1 MNRILFLLL
10 FFFCSPTVLKAQ
22 KAELVLPLI
31 HGSTIRGMSFSANGQ
46 YLVSCSDKSIKLWEV
61 ETGNLIR
68 TIQDDPAEVAKREGW
83 AGGFSVV
90 ALSSDGTQIASARL
104 CGSAFERRPSIAT
117 SIELWDA
124 KTGQKIKE
132 VIKGFQV
139 RTCIQELSFSADDQ
153 YLLASFAIDNMDHS
167 ILQVDIVTKVWNLQT
182 GEIIIEREG
191 EKGSLSQDAKHLV
204 SWKKNEVHWID
215 IASQQQQT
223 FTTVDAIDKASV
235 SGDGQHLFA
244 LSKGQL
250 LVWNIA
256 QQQQIG
262 IHKVNHPESK
272 YRPTIHFSTD
282 RNILTTSEF
291 IQERFVIRQF
301 NSLNGQLINQ
311 QQFDV
316 SQPIGTWSPDGS
328 TFACASSDNLG
339 ATHFLMRTLDIKKG
353 QISNVFGLAEL
364 QKNWFVHAS
373 KLSVS
378 GKSCFFSFYAPF
390 HKKYFLFNPK
400 SKRLVQKH
408 DDLILPDLEGQV
420 YFDMEKLQC
429 KDFSDRSVIWQA
441 NLNPDHV
448 LNAVFAEDGSL
459 ALLTNNREMI
469 VFDQAGK
476 ELERF
481 QNIPEFHDKLA
492 YTRKTQRLYQ
502 IGKEAKQQVYD
513 LNKQVL
519 SPLTSSN
526 APPREA
532 TLQESEIWGIESPDD
547 ISLRLFKKSDPS
559 VTLATVIAIGEQDWV
574 VATPNG
580 LFDASPGAM
589 KSLHYA
595 YEMELIELDQLKER
609 YYEPG
614 LLEKILGLEKGE
626 NRDPSKY
633 SAVKL
638 YPKVSATL
646 SGDELSINLV
656 PRNGGMGKLSLFING
671 KEVEENVN
679 PSRSK
684 DLQLSLKN
692 YAKYYLPGQV
702 NQLTLRS
709 FNEEGWLKSQAYNLS
724 YTPNFSLSRGSGST
738 GSGNNNAKPS
748 RPHLYALIVGT
759 ADYSGTNL
767 DLAYSDK
774 DAAAIHQA
782 LQSAGKALFNQNT
795 DIQLLSTDTEAAGKI
810 SSKENIQKALE
821 EFAGKA
827 KANDVLIIYFAGH
840 GVTYGQAEK
849 MQFYYLTKD
858 IGSEDLSDPEIR
870 HNFAISTAE
879 LTSWLTAIPA
889 QKQVMML
896 DACNSGKVVES
907 LVSQRAL
914 NSSQIRALDRM
925 KDRTGMFVISGSA
938 ADKVSYE
945 ASQYGQ
951 GLLTYSL
958 LQGMQMVSANNNE
971 YVDVMQLFQYSRD
984 RVPQLAKGIGG
995 IQTPMLAF
1003 PNDGSSFDIGIV
1015 NESVEIPVARVKPVF
1030 SRNIFQDENA
1040 FADVLGLGNK
1050 MSDYFKKISSRG
1062 ANAAYIYVDVAQFEN
1077 AYSLKGRYTV
1087 NGEEVKVRGALF
1099 KGTQNIGPFEVS
1111 GKKTELN
1118 QLIDDIIFEVEGMV
1132 E

>member
-1 MNRILFLLL
+1 MNRILFLLS
-10 FFFCSPTVLKAQ
+10 FFFCSAAVLNAQ
-22 KAELVLPLI
+22 KAELVLPII
-31 HGSTIRGMSFSANGQ
+31 HGSGIESMSFSANGQ
-46 YLVSCSDKSIKLWEV
+46 YLVSSSQKSIKLWEV
-61 ETGNLIR
+61 ETGNLVR

-90 ALSSDGTQIASARL
+90 ALSSDGTQIASARH
-104 CGSAFERRPSIAT
+104 CGSTYEHGPSVAT
-117 SIELWDA
+117 SIELWNA
-124 KTGQKIKE
+124 KTGQKIKD
-132 VIKGFQV
+132 VKAFQV
-139 RTCIQELSFSADDQ
+139 PTCIQELWFSADDQ
-153 YLLASFAIDNMDHS
+153 FLLASFASGDMDNYNP
-167 ILQVDIVTKVWNLQT
+167 LEDIVTRVWNLQT
-182 GEIIIEREG
+182 GEIIIDRKGER
-191 EKGSLSQDAKHLV
+191 GSLSQDAKHLV
-204 SWKKNEVHWID
+204 SWKKNELHWVD

-223 FTTVDAIDKASV
+223 FTTIDEIDQARV

-244 LSKGQL
+244 ISKDQL

-256 QQQQIG
+256 QQEQIG
-262 IHKVNHPESK
+262 AYRVNHPESDYSPK
-272 YRPTIHFSTD
+272 FHFSLD
-282 RNILTTSEF
+282 RSILTTTEF
-291 IQERFVIRQF
+291 MQDHFAIRQY

-316 SQPIGTWSPDGS
+316 PSSWGTCSPDAN
-328 TFACASSDNLG
+328 TFVLAPYNDVGDTRSLI
-339 ATHFLMRTLDIKKG
+339 RTLDIKKG
-353 QISNVFGLAEL
+353 QASISFGLAVL
-364 QKNWFVHAS
+364 QENNFSLVS
-373 KLSVS
+373 EPSVL
-378 GKSCFFSFYAPF
+378 GKSCFFSFYAPITGRHF
-390 HKKYFLFNPK
+390 IFNPK
-400 SKRLVQKH
+400 SKRLIQKY
-408 DDLILPDLEGQV
+408 DYTILPDLEGQV

-429 KDFSDRSVIWQA
+429 KDFSDRSVLWQA
-441 NLNPDHV
+441 NLNPDNV

-476 ELERF
+476 EIDRF
-481 QNIPEFHDKLA
+481 QNIPEFYDKLA
-492 YTRKTQRLYQ
+492 YTRKTQQLYQ
-502 IGKEAKQQVYD
+502 IGKETKQQVYD
-513 LNKQVL
+513 LNKQFL

-526 APPREA
+526 APSREA
-532 TLQESEIWGIESPDD
+532 ILQESEIWGIESPDD
-547 ISLRLFKKSDPS
+547 ISLRLFKKSDPN
-559 VTLATVIAIGEQDWV
+559 VTLATIIAIGEQDWV

-626 NRDPSKY
+626 TRDPSKY

-638 YPKVSATL
+638 YPKVNATL

-656 PRNGGMGKLSLFING
+656 ARNGGMGKLSLFING

-679 PSRSK
+679 PNKSK

-692 YAKYYLPGQV
+692 YAKYYLPGQP

-709 FNEEGWLKSQAYNLS
+709 FNSEGWLKSQAYNLS

-738 GSGNNNAKPS
+738 DSGNNNAKPS

-795 DIQLLSTDTEAAGKI
+795 DIQLLSTDPEAAGKI

-827 KANDVLIIYFAGH
+827 KANDVLIVYFAGH

-870 HNFAISTAE
+870 SNFAISTAE
-879 LTSWLTAIPA
+879 LTTWLTAIPA

-958 LQGMQMVSANNNE
+958 LQGMQMVSASNNE

-1015 NESVEIPVARVKPVF
+1015 NESVEIPVAQVKPVF
-1030 SRNIFQDENA
+1030 IRNIFQDENA

-1099 KGTQNIGPFEVS
+1099 KGIKNIGPFEVS
-1111 GKKTELN
+1111 GKKADLD